1 VANCAVCR
9 EDIERGSVCPR
20 CGSDNSNVQDLTLGY
35 FGSIWAILSFIL
47 IFAPLFMLMP
57 GVFSWANEILQPVV
71 SLRVAGPIA
80 LLITLIVAFFMFS
93 MREELHEGALT
104 SPFKEKPGRSLPIW
118 ALTFFLLAVAIAFL
132 LGFAITTKHLLIGA
146 PGDWNARLQGKL
158 VFGGT
163 MHLLLQLVMT
173 GCFVLLF
180 AFFSLSA
187 GLMAVYEYGQFVD
200 ERLPDPIYLNEQLLL
215 EVVLKVVREELGPDV
230 EVQITEMNRLPDA
243 GVTLTLHS
251 EGELRASDPK
261 DKTKTNLLE
270 QKSWKVSANRWGRVN
285 KMVEASP
292 RSIQVKDAPAPDKP

>member
-1 VANCAVCR
+1 MANCAVCR
-9 EDIERGSVCPR
+9 EDIERGAMCPR

-47 IFAPLFMLMP
+47 IFAPLFMLLP

-118 ALTFFLLAVAIAFL
+118 ALTFFLLAVLLAFL

-146 PGDWNARLQGKL
+146 PGDWSAQLQGKL
-158 VFGGT
+158 VYGGT
-163 MHLLLQLVMT
+163 LHLLLQLLMT
-173 GCFVLLF
+173 GCFVLLL

-215 EVVLKVVREELGPDV
+215 KVVLEMVRNKLGPDV
-230 EVQITEMNRLPDA
+230 EVQMTEMNRLPNA
-243 GVTLTLHS
+243 GVSMTLHHK
-251 EGELRASDPK
+251 GELNID
-261 DKTKTNLLE
+261 DTKLLE
-270 QKSWKVSANRWGRVN
+270 QKSWKVEADRWGRVQ
-285 KMVEASP
+285 KVVETSP
-292 RSIQVKDAPAPDKP
+292 RSIQVKDPPGKD